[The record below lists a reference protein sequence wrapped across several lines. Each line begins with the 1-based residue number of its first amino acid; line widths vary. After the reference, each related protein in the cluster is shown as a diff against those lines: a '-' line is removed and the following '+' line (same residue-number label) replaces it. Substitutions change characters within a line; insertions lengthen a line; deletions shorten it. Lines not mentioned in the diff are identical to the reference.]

1 MKRQK
6 KYGRMMVICALAA
19 ALIMIMAMPL
29 AAQAAETTPADP
41 SQQTP
46 PAEQTT
52 PTDPTEQTEPVKYRG
67 VYRVEVNKGVM
78 RCYWYNLMGEK
89 AAECQKDRYFIV
101 KFDKGSKTEGKAI
114 KKVGK
119 SGKLYYF
126 NKSGKGKKYTGWYKR
141 LGKKYYFKKGNRL
154 KGTKKVKRTW
164 YVFSKKDGHKTFR
177 IGDNID
183 KKAQS
188 YSSRTRNLIVLKIS
202 EHKVRIYKGKKK
214 KWKRIHTYRCTT
226 GAPSTPTIKGTFT
239 VGSKGAYFNTGTNQR
254 CWYYTQFR
262 GNYLFHS
269 VIYDRSSSPV
279 HVVDGRLGI
288 NASHGCVRL
297 ALSNAKWIYNH
308 IRSGTKVVI
317 Y

>member
-19 ALIMIMAMPL
+19 ALIMIMAMPI
-29 AAQAAETTPADP
+29 AAQATEKTPADP

-46 PAEQTT
+46 PA
-52 PTDPTEQTEPVKYRG
+52 EQTEPVKYRG
-67 VYRVEVNKGVM
+67 VYRVEVNNGVM
-78 RCYWYNLMGEK
+78 RCYRYNLAGQK
-89 AAECQKDRYFIV
+89 ASECQKDRYFIV

-119 SGKLYYF
+119 SGTLYYF
-126 NKSGKGKKYTGWYKR
+126 SKSGKGKKYTGWYKR
-141 LGKKYYFKKGNRL
+141 FWKKYYFKKGIRL

-164 YVFSKKDGHKTFR
+164 YVFSKKDGQRTFR

-183 KKAQS
+183 KRAQG
-188 YSSRTRNLIVLKIS
+188 YSSRTKNLIVLKVS
-202 EHKVRIYKGKKK
+202 EHKVRIYKGKKN
-214 KWKRIHTYRCTT
+214 KWKRIRTYRCTT
-226 GAPSTPTIKGTFT
+226 GAPSTPTIRGNFT
-239 VGSKGAYFNTGTNQR
+239 VGIKGAYFNTGTNQR
-254 CWYYTQFR
+254 CWYYTQFC

-297 ALSNAKWIYNH
+297 ALNHAKWIYKH